1 MAGMADREL
10 KLRITV
16 DAQQAQQGVQGV
28 AQAVGDLGA
37 KAQAASTGAAA
48 AADKV
53 GAIGAQA
60 GAINQTE
67 AATGR
72 FAKTTDWLRE
82 KWQQTAGT
90 VRDFAVGN
98 VLAQVFMGIAQRATE
113 LVRAFIATNEQVTGL
128 RRAFAAIYKDAAL
141 AEQQIAFLRQTS
153 NAAGVGFGELS
164 NSFKSFTAAAT
175 AANIPLAVQND
186 LFASVAKAGAT
197 LGLTTAETSRAV
209 MALSQMASKGV
220 VSMEELRQQLGESLP
235 GALSLAAKGL
245 GLTEAELI
253 KLVESGGLAARDL
266 FPALAASLKS
276 MAGENDTLTATWERL
291 KNAMAGAFAGM
302 GDSGGMQVLIGGAK
316 LLAGALGIVV
326 TTVQGFTEALFG
338 MARTIGAAA
347 ASIAILT
354 DTSTTWAQK
363 SAQLKSV
370 AADLSES
377 FAAAGGRINATS
389 DAFAKAAGSADKA
402 ADATGRLK
410 GAADAST
417 AAAAGLSQ
425 SWTSIG
431 KELGDAAAK
440 MEQAAANASK
450 HAQAVKSQ
458 GAALVELTRLSGD
471 HQAVLQAEQQA
482 AQDNAAALEAV
493 AKAREDQLKILQGEL
508 TAKQNLVAGN
518 EAEQKAREQELKT
531 LGDKV
536 AKLTEEARAS
546 REAAEAAK
554 TGATARQAAVR
565 ALQDQS
571 GQLDALVQ
579 KLADERAALAA
590 VKAEYEA
597 GRASREQVTE
607 AERKVALAAANVTD
621 ALRDQV
627 DAARAAAVAKK
638 GESDAAIRLLQT
650 QKALAGQAVE
660 MAQLMGN
667 EYAARNAR
675 IEQLKIDIKITQAK
689 ADAMR
694 AEAEGAIA
702 VAEAQRV
709 LLRASGEVN
718 AVREAELAAT
728 IKVAQAR
735 MKEADAVRESTKL
748 TERAITNIR
757 LYGSEAA
764 NAHGRAASAADAH
777 RSALERLNDEQERG
791 IAAQEKA
798 LDLAERAAAVERKK
812 RNIDKQGYALDK
824 DGNRLQQAVPY
835 QNYVLEAAKSQGL
848 SEAAAVQLL
857 NQFFQNGRAI
867 KPGGDASR
875 DWFSAVNRAVSDRVV
890 QETRQRVQGSGAN
903 ASTGATYVSNIT
915 IDGQR
920 TTLNF
925 SDAESQRQAEAL
937 LRRLGD
943 DKRRAA

>member
-1 MAGMADREL
+1 MAFKPIEILINAKDNASGVFSSL
-10 KLRITV
+10 
-16 DAQQAQQGVQGV
+16 QA
-28 AQAVGDLGA
+28 
-37 KAQAASTGAAA
+37 KIAAAGAAI
-48 AADKV
+48 
-53 GAIGAQA
+53 IGYF
-60 GAINQTE
+60 G
-67 AATGR
+67 
-72 FAKTTDWLRE
+72 
-82 KWQQTAGT
+82 
-90 VRDFAVGN
+90 
-98 VLAQVFMGIAQRATE
+98 ATE
-113 LVRAFIATNEQVTGL
+113 LARAFITTNEQVAGL
-128 RRAFAAIYKDAAL
+128 SRAFVAIYKDAQL
-141 AEQQIAFLRQTS
+141 AEQQIAFLRGIS
-153 NAAGVGFGELS
+153 NDAGVGFDELS

-266 FPALAASLKS
+266 FPALAQSLKS

-302 GDSGGMQVLIGGAK
+302 GDAGGMQLLIGGAK

-326 TTVQGFTEALFG
+326 TTVQGFVEALLG
-338 MARTIGAAA
+338 LGRTIGATAA
-347 ASIAILT
+347 AIAILT
-354 DTSTTWAQK
+354 DRSTTWAQK
-363 SAQLKSV
+363 SAALKGVVS
-370 AADLSES
+370 DLSDS

-389 DAFAKAAGSADKA
+389 DAFAKAAGSAEKA
-402 ADATGRLK
+402 ADATGKLK

-431 KELGDAAAK
+431 KELGDAATKTA
-440 MEQAAANASK
+440 QAAANAAQ

-458 GAALVELTRLSGD
+458 SAALVELTRLTGD

-493 AKAREDQLKILQGEL
+493 AKAREDQLEILRGEL

-531 LGDKV
+531 LGDKI
-536 AKLTEEARAS
+536 AKLTEEARAA
-546 REAAEAAK
+546 RESAEAAK
-554 TGATARQAAVR
+554 TTATAKQAALE
-565 ALQDQS
+565 ADKNHA
-571 GQLDALVQ
+571 GQLDVLVQ

-597 GRASREQVTE
+597 GRASREQLAE
-607 AERKVALAAANVTD
+607 ADRKVALAAANVTD

-638 GESDAAIRLLQT
+638 GESDAAISLLQT
-650 QKALAGQAVE
+650 QKNLAGQAVE

-694 AEAEGAIA
+694 AEAEGSIA
-702 VAEAQRV
+702 VAEATR
-709 LLRASGEVN
+709 
-718 AVREAELAAT
+718 AELQAKGQLTDIKRAELDAT
-728 IKVAQAR
+728 IKVAQAK
-735 MKEADAVRESTKL
+735 MKEADAVRESAKL

-764 NAHGRAASAADAH
+764 NAHGKAASAADAH

-798 LDLAERAAAVERKK
+798 LDLAERAAAVERKQ

-824 DGNRLQQAVPY
+824 DGNRLQQSVPY
-835 QNYVLEAAKSQGL
+835 ENYVLENAKSQGL
-848 SEAAAVQLL
+848 SEATAVQLL
-857 NQFFQNGRAI
+857 DQFFQNGRAI
-867 KPGGDASR
+867 KPAGSSTNR
-875 DWFSAVNRAVSDRVV
+875 DWFSTVNKAIADRVV
-890 QETRQRVQGSGAN
+890 QETRQRAAAPGAQQGGGAN
-903 ASTGATYVSNIT
+903 YISNIT
-915 IDGQR
+915 LNG
-920 TTLNF
+920 TTTHVRF
-925 SDAESQRQAEAL
+925 ADRESQNATEAL
-937 LRRLGD
+937 LREFE
-943 DKRRAA
+943 RAKLNTGR